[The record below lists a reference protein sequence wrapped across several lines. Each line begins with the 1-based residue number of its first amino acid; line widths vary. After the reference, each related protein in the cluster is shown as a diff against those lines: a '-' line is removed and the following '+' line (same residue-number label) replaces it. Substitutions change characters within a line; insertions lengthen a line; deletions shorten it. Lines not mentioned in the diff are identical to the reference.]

1 MSSATATFHPNSRGI
16 YMLISAPDGEVG
28 RGLARLCNRIVGTSQ
43 GFANVD
49 TGLMRSRIEFTIE
62 SDGRDLVGVIAART
76 DYSYYVHEGTWFM
89 DGNPFLTDAAA
100 IEIERGLT

>member
-1 MSSATATFHPNSRGI
+1 MSTVTYQVHTVHAGMERLLHDEHGPMGQA
-16 YMLISAPDGEVG
+16 M
-28 RGLARLCNRIVGTSQ
+28 ARLCNRIVGTSQ

-62 SDGRDLVGVIAART
+62 MRDGELCGIVAART
-76 DYSYYVHEGTWFM
+76 EYSLYVHEGTWFM

-100 IEIERGLT
+100 IEIQRGMG